1 MDCFPEETITSMP
14 CYLLLFHFSIQNYT
28 HLFAIHSMFV
38 LSHLFPVSHI
48 ECEFAPE
55 RGVPEIGLFPSLIE
69 LHFVHHLHMEE
80 EYDTNAFVIFV
91 IAMISMYI
99 LFASIFIYKRI
110 RRLFSKEPVVGI
122 SIVNNEIDSSEE
134 ERTCRDRRTCG
145 RESTDSCLL
154 D

>member
-55 RGVPEIGLFPSLIE
+55 RGVPEIGLFRLKTVIVKYVMIEPSE
-69 LHFVHHLHMEE
+69 
-80 EYDTNAFVIFV
+80 
-91 IAMISMYI
+91 
-99 LFASIFIYKRI
+99 
-110 RRLFSKEPVVGI
+110 
-122 SIVNNEIDSSEE
+122 
-134 ERTCRDRRTCG
+134 
-145 RESTDSCLL
+145 
-154 D
+154 